1 MNRLAAIAVLVA
13 SAASAAHA
21 QSFASPGSASVA
33 PAVSSSAASVSA
45 PRPVALADYRSA
57 TIIAAETTRCGSK
70 LCDDYILTSADTQ
83 YYVRAAHRTAA
94 ATPALASGAT
104 ELFLVN
110 GTSFRIAA
118 DGAHKSRTLTVVSVE
133 PLHPARPYLHGIG

>member
-1 MNRLAAIAVLVA
+1 MTRLTAIAVLIA

-21 QSFASPGSASVA
+21 QSSP
-33 PAVSSSAASVSA
+33 AAA
-45 PRPVALADYRSA
+45 PVALADYRSA

-70 LCDDYILTSADTQ
+70 LCDDYILASADTQ

-94 ATPALASGAT
+94 PTPALATGTT
-104 ELFLVN
+104 ELFHVT
-110 GTSFRIAA
+110 GTTLHIAA
-118 DGAHKSRTLTVVSVE
+118 DANHKSRTLTVVSVE

>member
-1 MNRLAAIAVLVA
+1 MNRLTAIAVLIA

-21 QSFASPGSASVA
+21 QS
-33 PAVSSSAASVSA
+33 SAAA
-45 PRPVALADYRSA
+45 APVALADYRTA

-70 LCDDYILTSADTQ
+70 LCDDYILASADTQ

-94 ATPALASGAT
+94 PVPALATGAT
-104 ELFLVN
+104 ELFHVT
-110 GTSFRIAA
+110 GTTLHIAA
-118 DGAHKSRTLTVVSVE
+118 DANHKSRTLTVVSVE